1 MEVDKKNSEE
11 MGDIMPGARDLTD
24 EEITA
29 LEAERA
35 AKAEK
40 ELAPAKAAAKMRKSS
55 AEIIAEHDDMLAEM
69 LYEMTLKDVE
79 G

>member
-1 MEVDKKNSEE
+1 MEVDKKTSEE
-11 MGDIMPGARDLTD
+11 MGDTMLGARDLTN
-24 EEITA
+24 EEIAA

-35 AKAEK
+35 AEAEM